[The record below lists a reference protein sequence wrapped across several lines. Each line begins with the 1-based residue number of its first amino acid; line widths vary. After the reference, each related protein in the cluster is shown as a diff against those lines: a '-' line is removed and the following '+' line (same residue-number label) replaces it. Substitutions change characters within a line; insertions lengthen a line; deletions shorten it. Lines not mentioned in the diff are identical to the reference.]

1 MEQQKL
7 RELLQ
12 ALHQELEQLQSV
24 DEATSSV
31 LTTLRNDTQ
40 RLLNSQDVV
49 DDEEEGSLN
58 ERMQQALEHF
68 EDKHPSLSLT
78 IQHLLDSLARMG
90 L

>member
-24 DEATSSV
+24 DESTTAV

-40 RLLNSQDVV
+40 RLLSNKEEPME
-49 DDEEEGSLN
+49 EEEGSLS

-68 EDKHPSLSLT
+68 EEKHPSLSIS
-78 IQHLLDSLARMG
+78 IQHVLDSLARMG